1 MKLVILNINKSTFS
15 LFLGL
20 LPIGSAVIGAYL
32 VGTGWANTI
41 KDMNAAVNSF
51 FISNKMKI

>member
-1 MKLVILNINKSTFS
+1 LS
-15 LFLGL
+15 
-20 LPIGSAVIGAYL
+20 IGSAIIGAYL
-32 VGTGWANTI
+32 SGTGWANTI